1 MKKISQNILKT
12 LPLLSSLFLL
22 NGCVAKNEDGTYP
35 TTYSYH
41 PYNKNPHSTGHPS
54 NRNPNSNRPPQNI
67 EEQPWTQSN
76 AITPKAKN
84 ILNLASA
91 QMGKTYKWAATGPNM
106 FDCSGF
112 TTFVYKEN
120 GISLPRT
127 AQAQSEVGQRV
138 DYKSL
143 KEGDLIFFSSPQSSK
158 ISHTGIYLGNNLFIH
173 ASSSKKKVIKSKLNS
188 GYYRENFQW
197 GKRFFK

>member
-1 MKKISQNILKT
+1 MQKISQNIRTT
-12 LPLLSSLFLL
+12 LTLLFSIFII
-22 NGCVAKNEDGTYP
+22 NGCVAKNADGTYP

-41 PYNKNPHSTGHPS
+41 PYNKNPQS
-54 NRNPNSNRPPQNI
+54 NSNRPPSNRPPTTI
-67 EEQPWTQSN
+67 GEQPWTQSN
-76 AITPKAKN
+76 TTSPKVKSV
-84 ILNLASA
+84 LNLAVA
-91 QMGKTYKWAATGPNM
+91 QMGKTYKWAATGPDM

-138 DYKSL
+138 NYQGL
-143 KEGDLIFFSSPQSSK
+143 KEGDLIFFRSPQSSR
-158 ISHTGIYLGNNLFIH
+158 ISHTGIYLGNHQFIH
-173 ASSSKKKVIKSKLNS
+173 ASSSKKKVVRSRLNS